1 MNEWM
6 NVDDHLHCC
15 PTGYTCDIEH
25 SRCQKGFQQSS
36 NVVCPGGSFKNDWN
50 FEIIKWF

>member
-1 MNEWM
+1 M

-15 PTGYTCDIEH
+15 PTGYTCDVEH

-36 NVVCPGGSFKNDWN
+36 NVVCPGGSFKND
-50 FEIIKWF
+50 